1 MLYRTTT
8 RMNELSYHN
17 ITRLKNISN
26 YILGKAYL
34 DIEEREFILH
44 FPNRLRSNILDT
56 GIDELII
63 LYQRATAQAP
73 RYLTHLV
80 RPIDNELIEENAR
93 ENFRFGRLVEVVS
106 FPKQFNIPFS
116 SSPLSKIDLRNR
128 GWGDAEL
135 LSNLIQHKELNNV
148 KEQLWRL
155 FQPFMLNSLR
165 SSSKHDHTFLNDELN
180 NDFETEEGKEL
191 YRKHR
196 VRERD
201 SSLSLEKK
209 NQAIRNGNLK
219 CEVCDFSFRKT
230 YNQEYIECHHIIPI
244 HLGER
249 ITRLEDLALV
259 CSNCHRMLHR
269 RINDKYITII
279 ELKQRIKES

>member
-1 MLYRTTT
+1 
-8 RMNELSYHN
+8 MNDLSHHN

-26 YILGKAYL
+26 YEIGRAYL

-44 FPNRLRSNILDT
+44 FPNRLKNSILEAGT
-56 GIDELII
+56 DELII
-63 LYQRATAQAP
+63 LYQRASERAQ

-80 RPIDNELIEENAR
+80 RPVDNELIEENAR

-106 FPKQFNIPFS
+106 FPSQFNIPFS
-116 SSPLSKIDLRNR
+116 DSPLSGIDLRNR
-128 GWGDAEL
+128 GWGNAEL
-135 LSNLIQHKELNNV
+135 LSNLLPESELNTA

-155 FQPFMLNSLR
+155 FQPFVSNNLR
-165 SSSKHDHTFLNDELN
+165 SSSKYDHTFLNDELN
-180 NDFETEEGKEL
+180 LDFESEEGKEL

-201 SSLSLEKK
+201 SSLTREKK
-209 NQAIRNGNLK
+209 DQALKNGALK
-219 CEVCDFSFRKT
+219 CEVCNFSFQNV
-230 YNQEYIECHHIIPI
+230 YGQDYIECHHLIPI

-269 RINDKYITII
+269 RINDNYLSVAELRQLI
-279 ELKQRIKES
+279 EEA